1 MPMSLP
7 EVKVMFDERYQC
19 SELVKFSTPQGSAI
33 GNLERISQEDCTIT
47 AEIPV
52 PVGTSLR
59 MRCVE
64 CPLRKKNCTEC
75 RFQGTVQGQ
84 ETDPVLGCLLR
95 VRFERRK
102 WSPDA
107 WQPRHLTD
115 FHKLAARQ
123 KVNRAPS

>member
-7 EVKVMFDERYQC
+7 EVKAMSEERYQC
-19 SELVKFSTPQGSAI
+19 SELVKMSTPLGNAI
-33 GNLERISQEDCTIT
+33 GNLERIAQDDCTIA
-47 AEIPV
+47 AETPV
-52 PVGTSLR
+52 PVGTLLK

-64 CPLRKKNCTEC
+64 CPLGKKNCAEC
-75 RFQGTVQGQ
+75 RFQGTVQSQ
-84 ETDPVLGCLLR
+84 ESDPVLGCLLR

-115 FHKLAARQ
+115 FHNLARAQ
-123 KVNRAPS
+123 K